1 MHKAATTSS
10 AYTPANV
17 SYITNT
23 VHQLAI
29 DCKKY
34 KGIVFTD
41 KHGNIINDENDDATH
56 DDAGDTTWV
65 HDDVHDD
72 VTGEV
77 NENHGVI
84 CEAAGIET
92 NTDGITGVTDDVMDD
107 TNDTH
112 DITGVPHDIVDNTG
126 VDEYDDIS
134 VKSEEHEDDNHRTID
149 NLSIIE
155 QMNTAQIDTEPETGD
170 DTTDGVW
177 CTAGNHGYKFRP
189 RPTRANSKYALAQD
203 GQKSAEIKMA
213 KLHAYV
219 MMTQMSIKQD
229 IKALGECSIS
239 NARLKELNQLHKQK
253 AL

>member
-1 MHKAATTSS
+1 
-10 AYTPANV
+10 
-17 SYITNT
+17 
-23 VHQLAI
+23 
-29 DCKKY
+29 
-34 KGIVFTD
+34 
-41 KHGNIINDENDDATH
+41 
-56 DDAGDTTWV
+56 V

-112 DITGVPHDIVDNTG
+112 DITGVPHDTVDNTG

-134 VKSEEHEDDNHRTID
+134 VKSEEHEDDNHITID

-203 GQKSAEIKMA
+203 GQQSAEIKMA

-219 MMTQMSIKQD
+219 MMTQMSTKQD